1 MEFQATI
8 SLEPSKEDQPSPG
21 ERNPSPSRLLQPPP
35 SGAPRLEESRAPRW
49 LSTGSL
55 MADDPPYVMERVL
68 RSPRTNGATLD
79 HASGPQLPLLEMTDE
94 HADTLVFIDPAPS
107 LARRPHGQMSAL
119 VSGEVLSIPHR
130 LHSKSLLDTGSK
142 FFNKCYEP
150 ASQAR
155 IRRRRGL
162 GEILPQGARYVLDL
176 TPATEG
182 DEALIF
188 ITELSCP
195 MGIRTWTWSWDRWR
209 LPWSCVGGQEETES
223 PPAEEATPTSLSASP
238 GPRDEGLGHS
248 ESKR

>member
-8 SLEPSKEDQPSPG
+8 SLEDQPSPA

-35 SGAPRLEESRAPRW
+35 FGAPRLEESRAPRW
-49 LSTGSL
+49 LGPGPL
-55 MADDPPYVMERVL
+55 MADDPPYVMERL
-68 RSPRTNGATLD
+68 RSPRTNRATLD

-94 HADTLVFIDPAPS
+94 HADTLVFIDPAPG
-107 LARRPHGQMSAL
+107 LARRPHGQTSGF
-119 VSGEVLSIPHR
+119 VSGGVLSIPHR

-142 FFNKCYEP
+142 FFSKCYES

-195 MGIRTWTWSWDRWR
+195 MGIRTWAWSWDRWR

-223 PPAEEATPTSLSASP
+223 PPAEEATPTSISP
-238 GPRDEGLGHS
+238 SSEPRDEGLGNS